1 MLVEN
6 NKSRRQL
13 SRILICCLSSSL
25 LITSNVLPISA
36 LVKPQNSQGF
46 IIAKSPDE
54 RQPEAVKKAI
64 EQIPASQASASPRR
78 KTSIESP
85 IQTPISSKV
94 SNSNQAS
101 NSSNDGS
108 TSRPSRRRNSNQA
121 SNNSNDGSTSRPSRR
136 RNSNQAS
143 NNSNDVSTSRP
154 SRRRNSN
161 QASNNSNDGST
172 SRPSRRRNSNSN
184 SVSSNSERGRNSN
197 YNSGRGGNQN
207 IDNSQVSTS
216 VTPTFKEVNFVDV
229 TLGILSKRD
238 FQSQGRYFHFYEF
251 EGRENQLVQIRLIGS
266 NDTRRSNNL
275 SLKPLLFLHDPDNNI
290 IVKKSALDKSS
301 GGDDAFIFARLPVN
315 GTYKIAVT
323 SQDPGDTGRY
333 SLALRNDRASYTL
346 DEAGQLTA
354 KSSTLK
360 QNGGAYNV
368 SNFQGKK
375 NQLISIRVDSVD
387 EEFSPYVA
395 LLNSQG
401 QTIAIDQHKDK
412 DGVYSALIDR
422 ARLPEDDTY
431 YIVVT
436 SKNPQD
442 RGKYRLTIF

>member
-1 MLVEN
+1 MLLEQQ
-6 NKSRRQL
+6 KYRRKL
-13 SRILICCLSSSL
+13 SNVLICCVSSSL

-36 LVKPQNSQGF
+36 LGRPHNSQGF

-54 RQPEAVKKAI
+54 RQPEAVKKGI
-64 EQIPASQASASPRR
+64 EQIPASQASVSPRR

-85 IQTPISSKV
+85 IQTRRILSNTENSQRTSNASSD
-94 SNSNQAS
+94 
-101 NSSNDGS
+101 SSN
-108 TSRPSRRRNSNQA
+108 SRPSGRRS
-121 SNNSNDGSTSRPSRR
+121 S
-136 RNSNQAS
+136 
-143 NNSNDVSTSRP
+143 
-154 SRRRNSN
+154 
-161 QASNNSNDGST
+161 
-172 SRPSRRRNSNSN
+172 NSNSN
-184 SVSSNSERGRNSN
+184 RSSNTASRSSGGRTSNSN
-197 YNSGRGGNQN
+197 ANRSNTGSGRVRKPSSNVATNRNQN
-207 IDNSQVSTS
+207 SNNLALSSST
-216 VTPTFKEVNFVDV
+216 TPTYKEINFVDV
-229 TLGILSKRD
+229 ALGILSKND
-238 FQSQGRYFHFYEF
+238 FQSEGRYFHFYEF

-275 SLKPLLFLHDPDNNI
+275 SLKPLLFLHDPDSNI
-290 IVKKSALDKSS
+290 IVKKGALDKGSN
-301 GGDDAFIFARLPVN
+301 GDDAFIFARLPKN

-323 SQDPGDTGRY
+323 SQDAGDTGRY

-346 DEAGQLTA
+346 DESGQLSA

-375 NQLISIRVDSVD
+375 NQLVSIRVDSVD

-401 QTIAIDQHKDK
+401 QTIAIDKDKDK

-436 SKNPQD
+436 SKNPQE
-442 RGKYRLTIF
+442 RGRYRLTIF

>member
-1 MLVEN
+1 MLLD
-6 NKSRRQL
+6 NKNYRRKL
-13 SRILICCLSSSL
+13 SNVLIGCVSSSL

-36 LVKPQNSQGF
+36 LVKSHSSQEF

-54 RQPEAVKKAI
+54 RQPEAVKKGI
-64 EQIPASQASASPRR
+64 EQIPASQASISPKR
-78 KTSIESP
+78 KISIESP
-85 IQTPISSKV
+85 IQQTPRASSNRE
-94 SNSNQAS
+94 NSQRR
-101 NSSNDGS
+101 NSSVSDNSS
-108 TSRPSRRRNSNQA
+108 TPRSSRRR
-121 SNNSNDGSTSRPSRR
+121 TY
-136 RNSNQAS
+136 
-143 NNSNDVSTSRP
+143 
-154 SRRRNSN
+154 
-161 QASNNSNDGST
+161 
-172 SRPSRRRNSNSN
+172 NSNSN
-184 SVSSNSERGRNSN
+184 RSNGGGASRSSGTRTANSNANRSNGGSGRVRKPSSNVATT
-197 YNSGRGGNQN
+197 GNQN
-207 IDNSQVSTS
+207 FDNSAISS
-216 VTPTFKEVNFVDV
+216 PATPTYKEINFVDV
-229 TLGILSKRD
+229 ALGILSKSD
-238 FQSQGRYFHFYEF
+238 FQSEGRYFHFYEF

-290 IVKKSALDKSS
+290 IVKKGALDKSS
-301 GGDDAFIFARLPVN
+301 SGDDAFIFARLPKN

-346 DEAGQLTA
+346 DESDQLTA

-395 LLNSQG
+395 LLNSKG
-401 QTIAIDQHKDK
+401 QAIAIDKDK
-412 DGVYSALIDR
+412 DKSGVYSALIDR

-431 YIVVT
+431 YIVIT
-436 SKNPQD
+436 SKNPQE

>member
-6 NKSRRQL
+6 KTSRRKL
-13 SRILICCLSSSL
+13 SHIFICCLSSSF
-25 LITSNVLPISA
+25 LITTNVLPISA
-36 LVKPQNSQGF
+36 LGKPQNSQYF

-64 EQIPASQASASPRR
+64 EQIPALPASVSPRR

-85 IQTPISSKV
+85 IQTRRISSNTENSQRT
-94 SNSNQAS
+94 SNAS
-101 NSSNDGS
+101 NDDSTPRSSG
-108 TSRPSRRRNSNQA
+108 RRA
-121 SNNSNDGSTSRPSRR
+121 S
-136 RNSNQAS
+136 
-143 NNSNDVSTSRP
+143 
-154 SRRRNSN
+154 
-161 QASNNSNDGST
+161 
-172 SRPSRRRNSNSN
+172 NSNSN
-184 SVSSNSERGRNSN
+184 RSNGDSTSRSSAHRASNSNSNRSNGGSGRVRKPSSNIATS
-197 YNSGRGGNQN
+197 GNQN
-207 IDNSQVSTS
+207 LDNSALSS
-216 VTPTFKEVNFVDV
+216 SATPTFKEINFVDV
-229 TLGILSKRD
+229 ELGILSKRD
-238 FQSQGRYFHFYEF
+238 FRDQGRYFHFYQF

-290 IVKKSALDKSS
+290 IVKKGALDKSS
-301 GGDDAFIFARLPVN
+301 GGDDAFIFARLPKN

-323 SQDPGDTGRY
+323 SRDPGEIGRY

-346 DEAGQLTA
+346 DESGQLSA

-368 SNFQGKK
+368 SNFQGRK
-375 NQLISIRVDSVD
+375 NQLVSIRVDSVD

-401 QTIAIDQHKDK
+401 RTIAIYKDKDK

-436 SKNPQD
+436 SKNPQEL
-442 RGKYRLTIF
+442 GKYRLTIF

>member
-1 MLVEN
+1 MLVVEKN
-6 NKSRRQL
+6 NYRRKL
-13 SRILICCLSSSL
+13 NRILISCLSSSL

-36 LVKPQNSQGF
+36 LGKPQNSQHF

-54 RQPEAVKKAI
+54 RQPEAVRKAI
-64 EQIPASQASASPRR
+64 EQIPVSQASVSPRR
-78 KTSIESP
+78 KPSVKSP
-85 IQTPISSKV
+85 IQTSSNTE
-94 SNSNQAS
+94 NSQPRS
-101 NSSNDGS
+101 NSSN
-108 TSRPSRRRNSNQA
+108 SRRVRQ
-121 SNNSNDGSTSRPSRR
+121 
-136 RNSNQAS
+136 Q
-143 NNSNDVSTSRP
+143 
-154 SRRRNSN
+154 
-161 QASNNSNDGST
+161 
-172 SRPSRRRNSNSN
+172 
-184 SVSSNSERGRNSN
+184 SSNSGRVRQQSS
-197 YNSGRGGNQN
+197 NSGRVRQQSS
-207 IDNSQVSTS
+207 NSGRVRQQSSNSGRVRQQSSNRPPVSQP
-216 VTPTFKEVNFVDV
+216 VAPTYKPINFADV
-229 TLGILSKRD
+229 ALGILSKND
-238 FQSQGRYFHFYEF
+238 FKSQGRYFHFYEF

-275 SLKPLLFLHDPDNNI
+275 SLNPLLFLHDPDNNI
-290 IVKKSALDKSS
+290 IVKKGVLNKSS
-301 GGDDAFIFARLPVN
+301 GGDDAFIFARLPVK

-323 SQDPGDTGRY
+323 SQDPGEIGRY

-360 QNGGAYNV
+360 QNGGVYNI
-368 SNFQGKK
+368 SNFQGRK
-375 NQLISIRVDSVD
+375 NQLVSIRVDSVD

-401 QTIAIDQHKDK
+401 KTIAIDKDKDK

-436 SKNPQD
+436 SNNPQE

>member
-1 MLVEN
+1 MLLEN
-6 NKSRRQL
+6 NNYRRKFNK
-13 SRILICCLSSSL
+13 ILICCLSSSL

-36 LVKPQNSQGF
+36 LGKPQNSQNF

-54 RQPEAVKKAI
+54 RQPEAVTKGV
-64 EQIPASQASASPRR
+64 EQLPASQASVSPRR

-85 IQTPISSKV
+85 IQTRRISSSTENSQRT
-94 SNSNQAS
+94 SNAS
-101 NSSNDGS
+101 NDSS
-108 TSRPSRRRNSNQA
+108 TSRSSGRR
-121 SNNSNDGSTSRPSRR
+121 TS
-136 RNSNQAS
+136 
-143 NNSNDVSTSRP
+143 
-154 SRRRNSN
+154 
-161 QASNNSNDGST
+161 
-172 SRPSRRRNSNSN
+172 NSNSN
-184 SVSSNSERGRNSN
+184 GSNSGSASRSSGGRVANSNANRSNAGSGRVRKPSSNVATSR
-197 YNSGRGGNQN
+197 NQN
-207 IDNSQVSTS
+207 LDNSALSS
-216 VTPTFKEVNFVDV
+216 PATPTYKEINFVDV
-229 TLGILSKRD
+229 SMGILSQND

-275 SLKPLLFLHDPDNNI
+275 SLTPLLFLHDPDNNI
-290 IVKKSALDKSS
+290 IVKKGTLDKSS

-323 SQDPGDTGRY
+323 SRDPGEIGRY

-346 DEAGQLTA
+346 DESGQLSA

-360 QNGGAYNV
+360 QNGGAYNI

-375 NQLISIRVDSVD
+375 NQLVSIRVDSVD
-387 EEFSPYVA
+387 EEFSPYIA

-401 QTIAIDQHKDK
+401 QTIAIDKDK
-412 DGVYSALIDR
+412 DKNGVYTALIDR

-431 YIVVT
+431 YVVVT
-436 SKNPQD
+436 SKNPQE

>member
-1 MLVEN
+1 MLLD
-6 NKSRRQL
+6 NKNYRRKL
-13 SRILICCLSSSL
+13 SHVLIGCVSSSL

-36 LVKPQNSQGF
+36 LVKSHSSQDF

-54 RQPEAVKKAI
+54 RQPEAVKKGI
-64 EQIPASQASASPRR
+64 EQIPASQASISPRR
-78 KTSIESP
+78 KISIESP
-85 IQTPISSKV
+85 VQQTPRASSNRENSQRRTSSV
-94 SNSNQAS
+94 SD
-101 NSSNDGS
+101 NSSTPRS
-108 TSRPSRRRNSNQA
+108 SRRRNY
-121 SNNSNDGSTSRPSRR
+121 
-136 RNSNQAS
+136 
-143 NNSNDVSTSRP
+143 
-154 SRRRNSN
+154 
-161 QASNNSNDGST
+161 
-172 SRPSRRRNSNSN
+172 NSNSN
-184 SVSSNSERGRNSN
+184 RSNSGGVSRSSGTRTANSNANRSNGGSRRVRKPSSNVAT
-197 YNSGRGGNQN
+197 GNQN
-207 IDNSQVSTS
+207 LDNSAISS
-216 VTPTFKEVNFVDV
+216 PATPTYKEINFVDV
-229 TLGILSKRD
+229 ALGILSKSD
-238 FQSQGRYFHFYEF
+238 FQSEGRYFHFYEF

-290 IVKKSALDKSS
+290 IVKKGALDKSS
-301 GGDDAFIFARLPVN
+301 GGDDAFIFARLPKN
-315 GTYKIAVT
+315 GIYKIAVT

-346 DEAGQLTA
+346 DESDQLTA

-395 LLNSQG
+395 LLNSKG
-401 QTIAIDQHKDK
+401 QTIAIDKDK
-412 DGVYSALIDR
+412 DKSGVYSALIDR

-431 YIVVT
+431 YIVIT
-436 SKNPQD
+436 SKNPQE

>member
-1 MLVEN
+1 MLLK
-6 NKSRRQL
+6 NKNYYQKL
-13 SRILICCLSSSL
+13 SHVLIFCVSNSL

-36 LVKPQNSQGF
+36 LVKSQSSQDF

-54 RQPEAVKKAI
+54 RQPEAVKKGI
-64 EQIPASQASASPRR
+64 EQIPASEASISPRR
-78 KTSIESP
+78 KTPIESP
-85 IQTPISSKV
+85 IQQTPRVSSQRENSQRTSSV
-94 SNSNQAS
+94 SDNS
-101 NSSNDGS
+101 S
-108 TSRPSRRRNSNQA
+108 TSRSSRRR
-121 SNNSNDGSTSRPSRR
+121 TY
-136 RNSNQAS
+136 
-143 NNSNDVSTSRP
+143 
-154 SRRRNSN
+154 
-161 QASNNSNDGST
+161 
-172 SRPSRRRNSNSN
+172 NSNSN
-184 SVSSNSERGRNSN
+184 RSNGGGASRSSRARIANSNANRSNGGSGRVRKPSSNVATR
-197 YNSGRGGNQN
+197 NQN
-207 IDNSQVSTS
+207 LDNSALSS
-216 VTPTFKEVNFVDV
+216 SATPTYKEINFVDV
-229 TLGILSKRD
+229 ALGILSKSD
-238 FQSQGRYFHFYEF
+238 FQSEGRYFQFYKF

-275 SLKPLLFLHDPDNNI
+275 SLKPLLFLHDPDNSI
-290 IVKKSALDKSS
+290 IVKKGALDKNS
-301 GGDDAFIFARLPVN
+301 GGDDAFIFARLPKN

-346 DEAGQLTA
+346 DESGQLTA

-395 LLNSQG
+395 LLNSKG
-401 QTIAIDQHKDK
+401 QTIAIDKDK
-412 DGVYSALIDR
+412 DKSGVYSALIDR

-436 SKNPQD
+436 SKNPQE